1 MQTTSAAVYRNDAQ
15 PDWGLGLVVED
26 ERDRCVLIFEHGGRK
41 VFVKSRAKGLAP
53 VSIDA
58 AALNAL
64 QEKVKGKHASRSS
77 DKPRLKANGLKKAA
91 ARFAVFEEQL
101 QLFERLFVG
110 GFESDTFVEQERGLT
125 GAKGKAGYKVAAIAM
140 AKQELSEE
148 CFNSA
153 SPEDLFAAAKRVLGA
168 TNIVYP
174 IEGAIPFGLIAETD
188 RPAVLTGLKDLL
200 HGEGDFA
207 VRLEH
212 FAGSVNLKDKTGKS
226 KRVTWPLATVFGA
239 LYAPLL
245 HTCVKPTH
253 FASQGATLGIAVQ
266 ASQPVTAA
274 GYRQFFEIATETQ
287 KRLLAAGHQPRDLVD
302 VYSFIWRTH
311 AEKPA

>member
-1 MQTTSAAVYRNDAQ
+1 MPTTSAAVYRNDAQ
-15 PDWGLGLVVED
+15 PDWGLGLVVE
-26 ERDRCVLIFEHGGRK
+26 EEGDRCVLIFEHGGRK
-41 VFVKSRAKGLAP
+41 VFLKSRAKGLAP
-53 VSIDA
+53 VSLDA
-58 AALNAL
+58 AALGAL
-64 QEKVKGKHASRSS
+64 QEKLKGKHASKSS
-77 DKPRLKANGLKKAA
+77 DRPRLKASGLKKVAP
-91 ARFAVFEEQL
+91 RFATFEEQV
-101 QLFERLFVG
+101 QLFERLFVD
-110 GFESDTFVEQERGLT
+110 GFESETF
-125 GAKGKAGYKVAAIAM
+125 KGKAGYKVAAIAM

-148 CFNSA
+148 RFNSA

-188 RPAVLTGLKDLL
+188 RPAVLAGLKDLL

-212 FAGSVNLKDKTGKS
+212 FAGSVKLKDKTGKG

-239 LYAPLL
+239 LHAPLL

-253 FASQGATLGIAVQ
+253 FASQGATLGIPVQ

-274 GYRQFFEIATETQ
+274 GYRQFLEIATETQ
-287 KRLLAAGHQPRDLVD
+287 KRLIAAGHQPGDLVD

-311 AEKPA
+311 AEKPT